1 MQVPHRQVERP
12 VLVPHGTTSYNG
24 APPLTAHSFNDA
36 LAAIRKDQP
45 SETSVHADA
54 AGGTGG
60 PSQGPYS
67 RRRRRGYL
75 FAQAL
80 AARHVA
86 DDPSRTQAQ
95 LKSFAIRV
103 PIAKVDAPQRLVFGW
118 ASVIEKDGKP
128 VEDLQGDVI
137 DEPEMER
144 AYYEYVEDARA
155 AGEMHERSGDDVGKL
170 VECVVF
176 TKEKQRALGIDLGK
190 VGTWL
195 GFRLTPDVFKRV
207 QSGELSMLSI
217 GGTGSREEIG

>member
-1 MQVPHRQVERP
+1 M
-12 VLVPHGTTSYNG
+12 
-24 APPLTAHSFNDA
+24 TAHSFQDA

-45 SETSVHADA
+45 SEGSVHADS
-54 AGGTGG
+54 AGGTGT
-60 PSQGPYS
+60 PSPK
-67 RRRRRGYL
+67 RRRRGYL

-86 DDPSRTQAQ
+86 DDPTRPQAQ
-95 LKSFAIRV
+95 LKAWSIRV
-103 PIAKVDAPQRLVFGW
+103 PIAKADAPQRLIFGW

-144 AYYEYVEDARA
+144 AFYEFVEDARN
-155 AGEMHERSGDDVGKL
+155 AGEMHERYGDDVGKL

-176 TKEKQRALGIDLGK
+176 TKEKQRTLGIDLGK
-190 VGTWL
+190 VGCWL
-195 GFRLTPDVFKRV
+195 GFRLAPDVFKRV

-217 GGTGSREEIG
+217 GGTGSREEVE